1 MDEPVPI
8 RRAAAGCLVIALA
21 GLAVALFVRPAI
33 FTFAEPRDDT
43 AVVVATA
50 ADVSDGPVMR
60 DVLLT
65 RSYGWP
71 GEREAGGGRTQ
82 LSVIVAPAPFAGIA
96 VLSAASPA
104 AADSC
109 PVAIGDGALT
119 DCEGNAWTHDGTPL
133 LTDLAPLDRFPAEVV
148 GGSITVDFTQTIED

>member
-1 MDEPVPI
+1 MDEPVPV
-8 RRAAAGCLVIALA
+8 RRAAVGCLLIALA
-21 GLAVALFVRPAI
+21 GLAVALIVRPAI
-33 FTFAEPRDDT
+33 FTFAEPRDDS

-50 ADVSDGPVMR
+50 AEVSDGPVAR

-96 VLSAASPA
+96 VISAASPA
-104 AADSC
+104 ADDC
-109 PVAIGDGALT
+109 PVEIGDGALT
-119 DCEGNAWTHDGTPL
+119 DCEDNAWTYDGTPL
-133 LTDLAPLDRFPAEVV
+133 LTNLAPLDRFPAEVV
-148 GGSITVDFTQTIED
+148 AGSITVDFTQTIED